1 MDRGSKIVNYFYK
14 VINVLLE
21 PLTNNSIEGY
31 PVVTEEIVDSD
42 FEFENA
48 RITVYS
54 RACETLARVWRD
66 LIINQCQ
73 KKTYFI
79 EFTTD
84 CSPMTIH
91 RKAGVTSNSG
101 QLFDVCEGTRPT
113 AGVSVP
119 MQQPSAEK
127 RQTEMDFVLQRKE
140 SYTH

>member
-1 MDRGSKIVNYFYK
+1 MKYFIFYYALALFF
-14 VINVLLE
+14 VICVE
-21 PLTNNSIEGY
+21 
-31 PVVTEEIVDSD
+31 
-42 FEFENA
+42 EFENA

-91 RKAGVTSNSG
+91 RKVFTS
-101 QLFDVCEGTRPT
+101 
-113 AGVSVP
+113 
-119 MQQPSAEK
+119 
-127 RQTEMDFVLQRKE
+127 
-140 SYTH
+140 